1 MIPEGT
7 VFVIDDD
14 RDLREALCWML
25 EGVGLK
31 VEIFANGGEFL
42 AAYDTEKPGCLVID
56 VRMPGMSGLE
66 LQDELAVLGSEIP
79 VIIIT
84 GYGDVPT
91 AVRAMKQGAVDFIEK
106 PFSDQIL
113 LDRIYDCL
121 KRDANMRSRRK
132 RQQKVLVELGRLT
145 PRERQVM
152 ELVVAGRTSKA
163 IAQDLEISAKT
174 VEVHRARVMRK
185 LNVAN
190 LADLIRLV
198 RGASESPADTP

>member
-56 VRMPGMSGLE
+56 VRIPGMSGLE
-66 LQDELAVLGSEIP
+66 LQDELTALGSEIP

-84 GYGDVPT
+84 GHGDVPT

-121 KRDANMRSRRK
+121 KRDTDMRSRRK
-132 RQQKVLVELGRLT
+132 RQQEVRVELGRLT
-145 PRERQVM
+145 PRELQVM
-152 ELVVAGRTSKA
+152 ELVAAGRTSKA
-163 IAQDLEISAKT
+163 IAQDLEISVKT

-185 LNVAN
+185 LNVVN